1 MIKRETK
8 TQPIPK
14 RCFLPSIEQEYIN
27 RPRLMDGRAMSPF
40 WLAAALSGSLVLA
53 SASALALASAL
64 AAYADNISSA
74 PKREAKL
81 TTPASV
87 SKASDLG
94 SKAADSAS
102 KLPTQKS
109 QVSTSQ
115 PKVQHAHEANDPV
128 QKNKTDAGTKSGQ
141 PAKQSQTI
149 KPDQVS
155 KSGQVPMSGQVP
167 KSGQLSKEQKSYRV
181 IKSPPANSRLV
192 PPPPPTTPSFL
203 VDPSMVSL
211 YGLSMPIDSL
221 SREALKDREKEIS
234 VQFKDASA
242 ELEAK
247 RKKHNERQERA
258 ENFKELYKE
267 GVVSRRE
274 METAEAEASEFAGE
288 VERLESKTKELKSLL
303 DRIKQRLAPPTKAAP
318 RKLIH

>member
-1 MIKRETK
+1 
-8 TQPIPK
+8 
-14 RCFLPSIEQEYIN
+14 
-27 RPRLMDGRAMSPF
+27 
-40 WLAAALSGSLVLA
+40 
-53 SASALALASAL
+53 
-64 AAYADNISSA
+64 
-74 PKREAKL
+74 
-81 TTPASV
+81 
-87 SKASDLG
+87 
-94 SKAADSAS
+94 
-102 KLPTQKS
+102 
-109 QVSTSQ
+109 
-115 PKVQHAHEANDPV
+115 
-128 QKNKTDAGTKSGQ
+128 
-141 PAKQSQTI
+141 
-149 KPDQVS
+149 
-155 KSGQVPMSGQVP
+155 
-167 KSGQLSKEQKSYRV
+167 
-181 IKSPPANSRLV
+181 
-192 PPPPPTTPSFL
+192 
-203 VDPSMVSL
+203 MVSL

-303 DRIKQRLAPPTKAAP
+303 DRIKQRLVPPTKAAP